1 MGFYMVELVG
11 LSMSNDWLRFIQCK
25 CIWSIGEVNAML
37 LRRQRKQCPNN
48 PSQDAKTSIH

>member
-1 MGFYMVELVG
+1 MGFYMVELIG